1 MLANYIRYTS
11 LMAQILFKLP
21 DEMAEAFATAA
32 SARGGKSAVLRELIV
47 YYIEQYTDEAVRV
60 PPKTGPGARAI
71 AIRLD
76 PEELAIL
83 DSEAEAQGM
92 TRHAWAARCLRTRL
106 RQAPQFAS
114 DETRALAVIAGD
126 LRRIGN
132 NVNQIA
138 RALNV
143 AVLDGKPLQME
154 LAGVREARADIMDF
168 AAAIRRI
175 RQAKISY
182 WIGDHE

>member
-1 MLANYIRYTS
+1 MK
-11 LMAQILFKLP
+11 QILIKAP
-21 DEMAEAFATAA
+21 DDLAAAFDKAA
-32 SARGGKSAVLRELIV
+32 SARGGKSAVLRELMA
-47 YYIEQYTDEAVRV
+47 YYIEQYTPDSLPI
-60 PPKTGPGARAI
+60 PPKVGPQAKGI
-71 AIRLD
+71 LVRLD
-76 PEELAIL
+76 PEELSVL

-92 TRHAWAARCLRTRL
+92 TRHAWAARSLRARL

-143 AVLDGKPLQME
+143 ALLDGKPLQME
-154 LAGVREARADIMDF
+154 LAGVREAHADIMEF
-168 AAAIRRI
+168 AAAVRRI